1 MMKKR
6 LYLAASLVLSLGMVL
21 SGCGSGSQGGQPSDP
36 SSPNG
41 STAAGG
47 TTIKIA
53 TASPLSG
60 SVATLGDAI
69 KLGAQLKLEEN
80 QSKFEQLGYKLELVP
95 LDDQADPKKGVANAQ
110 LVGADTAIL
119 GVIGHLN
126 SGVSIPSSETY
137 EKYNVA
143 MITPA
148 STATDLTD
156 HNLKAVNRIVAR
168 DDFQGPAGAD
178 FAVNE
183 LNAKKI
189 FVIQDKTAYGQ
200 GLAAAF
206 KGAAENLGAEIVGY
220 EGITVGE
227 KDFNGVLNQV
237 LAKKP
242 DVIYFGGLYG
252 EGGLL
257 IKQAREKGISVPF
270 MGGDGIDSSTLVE
283 ISGDK
288 VANTYYTSVAADVSK
303 IEAGK
308 QFAENYKAKFGK
320 NVESYSAYGYDAMG
334 VMLNAVES
342 AIKANG
348 GKMPTREQV
357 RDAVRA
363 TQDYQG
369 LVTKVGFDS
378 KGDNNFATVYIFK
391 FEQQAYPGTQV
402 GEVRK

>member
-21 SGCGSGSQGGQPSDP
+21 SACGGGSQGGQPSSP

-41 STAAGG
+41 STEGGG

-156 HNLKAVNRIVAR
+156 RNLKAVNRIVAR

-200 GLAAAF
+200 GLADAF
-206 KGAAENLGAEIVGY
+206 KGAAESLGAEIVGY

-283 ISGDK
+283 IAGDK

-308 QFAENYKAKFGK
+308 QFAENYNAKFGK